1 VYIIYDQYR
10 CFYHNVEL
18 WYIWLYR
25 SGITNINI
33 VTTTKDIQKDY
44 LCIIIA
50 HLFSECPSNKYI
62 AIQTEDLVQKK
73 YIVEKLCMNACA
85 IWDYSKSNI
94 EFLKNNYNIHTGVHV
109 PITYSDNTKL
119 YNSIIFNNNFRCRK
133 IDVIIPM
140 HNQRRINIKNKL
152 ERIGLVCVNVW
163 RNKLPKYANRCKL
176 FLNVHRDSAEASLEI
191 HRLMDVRNVP
201 IVVVSE
207 ESLDLELQ
215 SKLDSIDF
223 VKYDKICQTCF
234 EICRNK
240 DLWNKKINEQLQMW
254 KKFDNDTIHN
264 ALQSSLQY

>member
-1 VYIIYDQYR
+1 MSEYRIGIEASKNFIEEAKTKGVYIIYDQYR

-94 EFLKNNYNIHTGVHV
+94 EFLKNNYNMQYFGELIEHYVHCILCINTLINNQLNNNPYV
-109 PITYSDNTKL
+109 LNIFRTNINYTPITGS
-119 YNSIIFNNNFRCRK
+119 
-133 IDVIIPM
+133 
-140 HNQRRINIKNKL
+140 
-152 ERIGLVCVNVW
+152 
-163 RNKLPKYANRCKL
+163 L
-176 FLNVHRDSAEASLEI
+176 FLTKPIKYYLDTSNQEYFEKLSEYENEVINYLEI
-191 HRLMDVRNVP
+191 ISYLLKNLSP
-201 IVVVSE
+201 E
-207 ESLDLELQ
+207 
-215 SKLDSIDF
+215 KLKLHNDI
-223 VKYDKICQTCF
+223 
-234 EICRNK
+234 
-240 DLWNKKINEQLQMW
+240 INL
-254 KKFDNDTIHN
+254 
-264 ALQSSLQY
+264 